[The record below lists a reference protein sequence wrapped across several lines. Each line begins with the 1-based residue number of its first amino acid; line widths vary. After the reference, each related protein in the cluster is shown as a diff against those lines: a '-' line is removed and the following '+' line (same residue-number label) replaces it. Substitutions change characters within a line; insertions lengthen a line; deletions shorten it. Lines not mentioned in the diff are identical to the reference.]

1 VSLDFLFRTDEFG
14 ALVRAVASG
23 DRPLAVHG
31 VIEPAKAYV
40 LACLARTAGR
50 PVVFIRAESAPLA
63 PVEQECRFFTSRLAP
78 DAGLATLPPLADNP
92 YFEVPPALDRASSR
106 MKLFRRLL
114 ATPPSIIVT
123 NLGGLLK
130 PVPVPEDLAGL
141 FLSLEVGAEADH
153 DLLLETLARYG
164 YAKEDLIASPGEY
177 AWRGGIVDV
186 FSPWEIN
193 PFRVEFDGSRVVSL
207 REFDISSQRSLKKI
221 ERLTIP
227 GLREF
232 PASPEFLDRWV
243 AAARKRAKGAGRDLE
258 AKIAAV
264 ERGDFGP
271 SFAALALLLSDRFA
285 PVTEY
290 LRDPVFVVDNP
301 EAVDCEWGALV
312 EELRGQYAD
321 LLADGVFALPPE
333 EIFPPRLLQRVRK
346 EAVRFEEL
354 GAPARKKVFSFSFQ
368 PVPRFDN
375 KIPFFLQYL
384 KKLQAERDLCSIYL
398 SNTGTRQRLA
408 TLLRE
413 SDIPVLETE
422 SPLAVP
428 PRSEVALLLGALPG
442 GFSYPKEK
450 LDFFAE
456 KDIFTEEKVIVNRA
470 SRRPFFSQF
479 QDLQAGDYV
488 VHADYGIGIF
498 RGLQRLEVEGKGREF
513 IELHYRDGD
522 KLLVP
527 VEDLNLVQKFSK
539 AGPGLATA
547 PGGAGEA
554 GRTGTGKLG
563 PELPALDKLGANTWE
578 KTRTRA
584 KRAVEAVAKEL
595 VELYARRRAMK
606 GHPFSPGGE
615 WEEDFGKT
623 FEYEETED
631 QRRSFREIRDD
642 MEAERS
648 MDRLLCGDVGYGKT
662 EVAMRAAF
670 KAVMDGKQA
679 VILCPTTVLASQHLK
694 TFRDR
699 MVLFPVRVEAL
710 TRLQSARQQK
720 AVVADCRKGFV
731 DILIGTHRLLSKDVG
746 FKDLGL
752 LVIDEEQRFG
762 VGHKE
767 RIKQFKATID
777 VLTLTA
783 TPIPRTLNMSL
794 SGLRDIS
801 LIETPPRDR
810 LAVHTVVTPFN
821 AKLIASAVRQE
832 IGRGGQVY
840 FIHNR
845 IEDIDKVAEL
855 ITKLV
860 PQARVVAIHG
870 RMGGAT
876 LEKRMLD
883 FVDRKYD
890 VLVST
895 TIVENGIDIPL
906 VNTLIVDRAD
916 LYGLAQL
923 YQLRGRVGRSSRQAY
938 AYFLVP
944 PYLELTPLARER
956 LKALKEFSELGS
968 GFRLA
973 ARDLEI
979 RGAGNLLGHRQ
990 HGTME
995 AVGFEYYM
1003 QLLDQ
1008 AVRELKGE
1016 PVEEENPEIHL
1027 KVDIRVPEAYLP
1039 QVNLRL
1045 NLYKRLASIEDLAE
1059 IDRIREEVRDRF
1071 GPLPDPIENLLR
1083 YGALKHLAKRLRIR
1097 SIDRSEHRVVF
1108 RFRPQTPVDGSRVTS
1123 LLRRYAGSLSPEGVM
1138 SLAFRGTTERA
1149 LLDET
1154 VGVLMELSN

>member
-1 VSLDFLFRTDEFG
+1 MSLDFLFRTDEFG

-23 DRPLAVHG
+23 DRPLSVHG

-40 LACLARTAGR
+40 LACLARTTGR
-50 PVVFIRAESAPLA
+50 PIVFIRAESAPLA
-63 PVEQECRFFTSRLAP
+63 PVEQECRFFLSRLAP
-78 DAGLATLPPLADNP
+78 DAGLASLPPLADNP
-92 YFEVPPALDRASSR
+92 YFEVPPALDTVSSR
-106 MKLFRRLL
+106 MKLFHRLL
-114 ATPPSIIVT
+114 ATPPSVIVT

-153 DLLLETLARYG
+153 DALLETLARYG
-164 YAKEDLIASPGEY
+164 YTKEDLIASPGEY
-177 AWRGGIVDV
+177 AWRGGIVDI

-232 PASPEFLDRWV
+232 AASAEFLDRWV

-258 AKIAAV
+258 AKAAALV
-264 ERGDFGP
+264 RGDFGP
-271 SFAALALLLSDRFA
+271 SFAAQALLLGDRFA
-285 PVTEY
+285 PVTDY

-321 LLADGVFALPPE
+321 LLANGVFALPPE
-333 EIFPPRLLQRVRK
+333 EVFPSRLLQRVRK

-354 GAPARKKVFSFSFQ
+354 GAPARKKIFFFSFQ

-375 KIPFFLQYL
+375 RIPFFLQYL
-384 KKLQAERDLCSIYL
+384 KKLQAERDLCYIYL

-413 SDIPVLETE
+413 SEIPVLEIE

-428 PRSEVALLLGALPG
+428 PRSEVSLLIGALPG

-450 LDFFAE
+450 LNFFAE
-456 KDIFTEEKVIVNRA
+456 KDIFTEEKVIVNRS

-488 VHADYGIGIF
+488 VHTDYGIGVF

-522 KLLVP
+522 MLLVP

-539 AGPGLATA
+539 AGP
-547 PGGAGEA
+547 
-554 GRTGTGKLG
+554 
-563 PELPALDKLGANTWE
+563 ELPPLDKLGTNTWE

-584 KRAVEAVAKEL
+584 KKAVEAVAKEL
-595 VELYARRRAMK
+595 VELYARRRALK
-606 GHPFSPGGE
+606 GHAFSSEGN
-615 WEEDFGKT
+615 WEEEFGKT

-631 QRRSFREIRDD
+631 QLRSIREIRDD

-679 VILCPTTVLASQHLK
+679 AILCPTTVLASQHLK

-710 TRLQSARQQK
+710 TRLQSAREQK
-720 AVVADCRKGFV
+720 AVVEDCRKGFV
-731 DILIGTHRLLSKDVG
+731 DILIGTHRILSKDVG

-767 RIKQFKATID
+767 RIKQFKASID

-840 FIHNR
+840 VIHNR
-845 IEDIDKVAEL
+845 IEDIDRVAEL
-855 ITKLV
+855 IVKLV

-870 RMGGAT
+870 RMGGT
-876 LEKRMLD
+876 VLEKRMLD

-944 PYLELTPLARER
+944 PYIELTPLARER

-995 AVGFEYYM
+995 SVGFEYYM

-1008 AVRELKGE
+1008 AIRELKGE

-1027 KVDIRVPEAYLP
+1027 KVDIRVPEDYLP

-1045 NLYKRLASIEDLAE
+1045 NLYKRLASIEDLSE
-1059 IDRIREEVRDRF
+1059 IERIRQEARDRF

-1108 RFRPQTPVDGSRVTS
+1108 RFRPQTPVDWSRVTS
-1123 LLRRYAGSLSPEGVM
+1123 LLRRFSGSLSPEGVM

>member
-1 VSLDFLFRTDEFG
+1 MSLDFLFRTDEFG

-23 DRPLAVHG
+23 VRPLAVHG

-40 LACLARTAGR
+40 LACLARTTGK
-50 PVVFIRAESAPLA
+50 PVIFIRAESAPLA
-63 PVEQECRFFTSRLAP
+63 PVEQECRFFLKRLAP
-78 DAGLATLPPLADNP
+78 DAGLASLPPLADNP
-92 YFEVPPALDRASSR
+92 YFEVPPALDTVSSR
-106 MKLFRRLL
+106 MKLFHRLL
-114 ATPPSIIVT
+114 ATPPSVIVT

-153 DLLLETLARYG
+153 DALLETLARYG
-164 YAKEDLIASPGEY
+164 YTKEDLIASPGEY
-177 AWRGGIVDV
+177 AWRGGIVDI

-207 REFDISSQRSLKKI
+207 REFDISSQRSLKKV

-232 PASPEFLDRWV
+232 AASPEFLDRW
-243 AAARKRAKGAGRDLE
+243 AAASRKRAKGAVRDIE
-258 AKIAAV
+258 AKIAAAG
-264 ERGDFGP
+264 RGDFGP
-271 SFAALALLLSDRFA
+271 SFAAQALLLGDRFA
-285 PVTEY
+285 PVTDY

-312 EELRGQYAD
+312 DELRGQYAD
-321 LLADGVFALPPE
+321 LLAEGVFALPPE

-354 GAPARKKVFSFSFQ
+354 GAPARKKVYSFSFQ

-384 KKLQAERDLCSIYL
+384 KKLQAERDLCYIYL

-408 TLLRE
+408 SLLRE

-422 SPLAVP
+422 SPLTVP

-442 GFSYPKEK
+442 GFGYPKEK
-450 LDFFAE
+450 LNFFAE

-470 SRRPFFSQF
+470 SRKPFFSQF

-488 VHADYGIGIF
+488 VHTDYGIGVF

-513 IELHYRDGD
+513 IELHYRDED

-539 AGPGLATA
+539 AGPET
-547 PGGAGEA
+547 P
-554 GRTGTGKLG
+554 
-563 PELPALDKLGANTWE
+563 PLDKLGTNTWE
-578 KTRTRA
+578 KTRARA
-584 KRAVEAVAKEL
+584 KKAVEAVAKEL
-595 VELYARRRAMK
+595 VELYAKRRAMK
-606 GHPFSPGGE
+606 GHPFSSAGS
-615 WEEDFGKT
+615 WEEEFGKT

-631 QRRSFREIRDD
+631 QLRSIREIRDD
-642 MEAERS
+642 MEAERA

-679 VILCPTTVLASQHLK
+679 AILCPTTVLASQHLK

-710 TRLQSARQQK
+710 TRLQTVREQK
-720 AVVADCRKGFV
+720 AVVEDCRKGFV
-731 DILIGTHRLLSKDVG
+731 DILIGTHRILSKDVG
-746 FKDLGL
+746 FKDIGL

-767 RIKQFKATID
+767 RIKQFKSTID

-832 IGRGGQVY
+832 IGRGGQAY

-855 ITKLV
+855 IVKLV

-870 RMGGAT
+870 RMGGPA

-923 YQLRGRVGRSSRQAY
+923 YQLRGRVGRSARQAY

-1008 AVRELKGE
+1008 AIRELKGE
-1016 PVEEENPEIHL
+1016 PVEDENPEIHL
-1027 KVDIRVPEAYLP
+1027 KVDIRVPEDYLP

-1059 IDRIREEVRDRF
+1059 IDRIRQEARDRF

-1083 YGALKHLAKRLRIR
+1083 YGALKYLAKRLRIR

-1108 RFRPQTPVDGSRVTS
+1108 RFRPQTPVDWSRVTS
-1123 LLRRYAGSLSPEGVM
+1123 LLRRYSGSLSPEGVM

-1154 VGVLMELSN
+1154 VGVLMELSK

>member
-1 VSLDFLFRTDEFG
+1 VSLDFLFRTAEFK
-14 ALVRAVASG
+14 ALAAAAVSPE
-23 DRPLAVHG
+23 RPLSVHG
-31 VIEPAKAYV
+31 AIEPAKPYV
-40 LACLARTAGR
+40 LACLAKASGR
-50 PVVFIRAESAPLA
+50 PIVFVRPESAPLA
-63 PVEQECRFFTSRLAP
+63 PIEHDGRFFLTRLAP
-78 DAGLATLPPLADNP
+78 GMSLATLAPLSENP
-92 YFEVPPALDRASSR
+92 YFEVPPPLDAVSSR

-114 ATPPSIIVT
+114 TTPPGIIVT
-123 NLGGLLK
+123 SLGGLLK
-130 PVPVPEDLAGL
+130 PVPAPADLDRL
-141 FLSLEVGAEADH
+141 FVSLETGGEADH
-153 DLLLETLARYG
+153 DALLETLSRFG
-164 YAKEDLIASPGEY
+164 YAREDLIASPGEY

-186 FSPWEIN
+186 FSPWEAN
-193 PFRVEFDGSRVVSL
+193 PFRIEFDGSRVASL
-207 REFDISSQRSLKKI
+207 REFDISSQRSLKRV
-221 ERLTIP
+221 ERLTVP

-232 PASPEFLDRWV
+232 PATPEFLDGWK
-243 AAARKRAKGAGRDLE
+243 AAARRRSKGVGRDLE
-258 AKIAAV
+258 ARIAAV

-271 SFAALALLLSDRFA
+271 SFSAQALLHCDHFVPL
-285 PVTEY
+285 TEY
-290 LRDPVFVVDNP
+290 LRDPVFVLDNP
-301 EAVDCEWGALV
+301 EALDCEWDAHI

-321 LLADGVFALPPE
+321 LLTEGVFAVPPDE
-333 EIFPPRLLQRVRK
+333 VFPPRLLQRVRK

-354 GAPARKKVFSFSFQ
+354 GAPAARKKSLSFSLPFQ
-368 PVPRFDN
+368 PVPRFEN
-375 KIPFFLQYL
+375 RIPFFLQYL
-384 KKLQAERDLCSIYL
+384 KKLQAESDLAYIYL
-398 SNTGTRQRLA
+398 SNPATRQRLA

-413 SDIPVLETE
+413 SDIPVLETD
-422 SPLAVP
+422 SPFAVP
-428 PRSEVALLLGALPG
+428 PRNEAALLVGALPG

-450 LDFFAE
+450 LNVFAE
-456 KDIFTEEKVIVNRA
+456 KDIFTEEKVIVSRA

-479 QDLQAGDYV
+479 QDLRAGDYV
-488 VHADYGIGIF
+488 VHTDYGIGVF
-498 RGLQRLEVEGKGREF
+498 QGLQRVEVEGRGREF

-527 VEDLNLVQKFSK
+527 VEDLNLVQKFAK
-539 AGPGLATA
+539 A
-547 PGGAGEA
+547 
-554 GRTGTGKLG
+554 G
-563 PELPALDKLGANTWE
+563 PELPPLDKLGTNTWE

-584 KRAVEAVAKEL
+584 KRAVEAVAKDL
-595 VELYARRRAMK
+595 VELYAKRKAVK
-606 GHPFSPGGE
+606 GHAFASGGE
-615 WEEDFGKT
+615 WDEEFGKT
-623 FEYEETED
+623 FEYEETDD
-631 QRRSFREIRDD
+631 QLRSIREIRGD
-642 MEAERS
+642 MEAATS

-670 KAVMDGKQA
+670 MAVMDGKQVA
-679 VILCPTTVLASQHLK
+679 ILCPTTVLASQHLK

-699 MVLFPVRVEAL
+699 MVLFPVRIEAL
-710 TRLQSARQQK
+710 TRLQSPREQK
-720 AVVADCRKGFV
+720 AVVEDCRKGFV

-752 LVIDEEQRFG
+752 LIVDEEQRFG

-767 RIKQFKATID
+767 RVKQLKATID

-821 AKLIASAVRQE
+821 AKLIAAAVRQE

-840 FIHNR
+840 VIHNR

-855 ITKLV
+855 VEKLV
-860 PQARVVAIHG
+860 PQARVVTIHG
-870 RMGGAT
+870 QMPAAA
-876 LEKRMLD
+876 LEKRMLG
-883 FVDRKYD
+883 FVERKYD

-895 TIVENGIDIPL
+895 TIIENGIDIPL

-923 YQLRGRVGRSSRQAY
+923 YQLRGRVGRSSRQAF

-944 PYLELTPLARER
+944 PYLALTPLARER

-995 AVGFEYYM
+995 AIGFEYYM

-1008 AVRELKGE
+1008 AIRGLKGE
-1016 PVEEENPEIHL
+1016 PAEEENPEINL
-1027 KVDIRVPEAYLP
+1027 KADIRVPEDYLP

-1045 NLYKRLASIEDLAE
+1045 NLYKRLASVEDLGE
-1059 IDRIREEVRDRF
+1059 IERIREEVRDRY
-1071 GPLPDPIENLLR
+1071 GPPPDTIENLLR
-1083 YGALKHLAKRLRIR
+1083 YGALKHLAKRLRLR
-1097 SIDRSEHRVVF
+1097 SIDRAEHRVVF
-1108 RFRPQTPVDGSRVTS
+1108 KFRPETPVDWSRVAP
-1123 LLRRYAGSLSPEGVM
+1123 LLKRHSGSLSPEGVM
-1138 SLAFRGTTERA
+1138 SLAFRGTTERD

-1154 VGVLMELSN
+1154 VGVLMELSK

>member
-14 ALVRAVASG
+14 DFVRAVAAG
-23 DRPLAVHG
+23 DRPLSVHG

-50 PVVFIRAESAPLA
+50 PVVFVRAGSAPLA
-63 PVEQECRFFTSRLAP
+63 SVEQECRFFLGRLAP
-78 DAGLATLPPLADNP
+78 EAGLASLPPLADNP
-92 YFEVPPALDRASSR
+92 YFEVPPALDAASSR

-114 ATPPSIIVT
+114 GSPPSVIVT

-130 PVPVPEDLAGL
+130 PVPAPEDMGRL
-141 FLSLEVGAEADH
+141 FLALEVGAEADH
-153 DLLLETLARYG
+153 DALLETLARYG
-164 YAKEDLIASPGEY
+164 YTREDLIASPGEY

-186 FSPWEIN
+186 FSPWETN
-193 PFRVEFDGSRVVSL
+193 PFRIELDGTRVASL
-207 REFDISSQRSLKKI
+207 REFDISSQRSLKRI
-221 ERLTIP
+221 ERLTVP
-227 GLREF
+227 ALREF
-232 PASPEFLDRWV
+232 PAAPEFLDRWT
-243 AAARKRAKGAGRDLE
+243 AAARKRARGVGRDLE
-258 AKIAAV
+258 AKVAAAG
-264 ERGDFGP
+264 RGEFGP
-271 SFAALALLLSDRFA
+271 SFSALALLLGDRFV
-285 PVTEY
+285 PVTDY

-301 EAVDCEWGALV
+301 EAVDCEWNELV

-321 LLADGVFALPPE
+321 LLADGVFALPPD

-354 GAPARKKVFSFSFQ
+354 GAPARKKGFSFSFQ

-375 KIPFFLQYL
+375 RIPFFLQYL
-384 KKLQAERDLCSIYL
+384 KKLQAERDLCYIYL

-413 SDIPVLETE
+413 SEIPVLETD
-422 SPLAVP
+422 SPLLVP

-442 GFSYPKEK
+442 GFGYPKEK
-450 LDFFAE
+450 LNFFAE
-456 KDIFTEEKVIVNRA
+456 KDIFTEEKVIVSRA

-479 QDLQAGDYV
+479 QDLSAGDYV
-488 VHADYGIGIF
+488 VHTDYGIGVF
-498 RGLQRLEVEGKGREF
+498 RGLRRVEVEGKGREF

-539 AGPGLATA
+539 AGPD
-547 PGGAGEA
+547 
-554 GRTGTGKLG
+554 
-563 PELPALDKLGANTWE
+563 LPPLDKLGSNTWE

-584 KRAVEAVAKEL
+584 KKAVEAVAKEL

-606 GHPFSPGGE
+606 GHPFSAGGP
-615 WEEDFGKT
+615 WEEEFAKI

-631 QRRSFREIRDD
+631 QLRSIGEIRKD
-642 MEAERS
+642 MERESA

-679 VILCPTTVLASQHLK
+679 AVLCPTTVLASQHLK

-710 TRLQSARQQK
+710 TRLQTARVQK
-720 AVVADCRKGFV
+720 AVVEDCRKGFV
-731 DILIGTHRLLSKDVG
+731 DILIGTHRILSKDVG

-752 LVIDEEQRFG
+752 LIVDEEQRFG

-767 RIKQFKATID
+767 KIKQFKATID

-810 LAVHTVVTPFN
+810 LAVHTVVCPFN
-821 AKLIASAVRQE
+821 AKLIAAAVRQE

-855 ITKLV
+855 IVKLV
-860 PQARVVAIHG
+860 PQARVVTVHG
-870 RMGGAT
+870 QMTGPA

-883 FVDRKYD
+883 FVERKCD

-895 TIVENGIDIPL
+895 TIIENGIDIPL
-906 VNTLIVDRAD
+906 VNTLVVDRAD

-1008 AVRELKGE
+1008 AIRELKGE
-1016 PVEEENPEIHL
+1016 PAEEENPEIHL
-1027 KVDIRVPEAYLP
+1027 KVDIRVPEDYLP

-1059 IDRIREEVRDRF
+1059 IERIREEVRDRF
-1071 GPLPDPIENLLR
+1071 GPVPEPIENLLR

-1097 SIDRSEHRVVF
+1097 SVDRSEHRVVF
-1108 RFRPQTPVDGSRVTS
+1108 RFRSQTPVDWSRVTP
-1123 LLRRYAGSLSPEGVM
+1123 LLKKYSGSLSPEGVM
-1138 SLAFRGTTERA
+1138 SLAFRGKTERD

-1154 VGVLMELSN
+1154 VGVLMELSK

>member
-1 VSLDFLFRTDEFG
+1 VSLDFLLRTDEFK
-14 ALVRAVASG
+14 ALSAAIASPE
-23 DRPLAVHG
+23 RPLSAHG
-31 VIEPAKAYV
+31 VIEPAKPYL
-40 LACLARTAGR
+40 LACLARTVGR
-50 PVVFIRAESAPLA
+50 TIVFVRAESSPLA
-63 PVEQECRFFTSRLAP
+63 QAEHDGRFYLSWLAP
-78 DAGLATLPPLADNP
+78 EAGLATLLPLTDNP
-92 YFEVPPALDRASSR
+92 YFEVPPSLDAASSR
-106 MKLFRRLL
+106 MRLFHRLL
-114 ATPPSIIVT
+114 RVPPAVIIT
-123 NLGGLLK
+123 SLGGLLK
-130 PVPVPEDLAGL
+130 PVPAPSDMARLFVTLEAG
-141 FLSLEVGAEADH
+141 GEADR
-153 DLLLETLARYG
+153 DALLETLARFG
-164 YAKEDLIASPGEY
+164 YAKEDLIASPGEF

-186 FSPWEIN
+186 FSPWETN

-207 REFDISSQRSLKKI
+207 REFDISSQRSLKRV

-232 PASPEFLDRWV
+232 PATPDFLDGWAV
-243 AAARKRAKGAGRDLE
+243 SARKRSKGAVRDLE
-258 AKIAAV
+258 ARITAL
-264 ERGDFGP
+264 EGGDFGP
-271 SFAALALLLSDRFA
+271 SFSAQALLVADRFV
-285 PVTEY
+285 PLTDY
-290 LRDPVFVVDNP
+290 LRDPIFVVDNP
-301 EAVDCEWGALV
+301 EAVDGEWDAHLD
-312 EELRGQYAD
+312 ELSCQYAD
-321 LLADGVFALPPE
+321 LLAEGVFGLQPD
-333 EIFPPRLLQRVRK
+333 EIFPPRLRQRVRR
-346 EAVRFEEL
+346 EAVRLEGL
-354 GAPARKKVFSFSFQ
+354 GAPKGRRGRASVSLPFQ

-384 KKLQAERDLCSIYL
+384 KKLRAESDLTFIYL
-398 SNTGTRQRLA
+398 STAATRQRLA

-413 SDIPVLETE
+413 SDIPVVETD
-422 SPLAVP
+422 SPTFVP
-428 PRSEVALLLGALPG
+428 PRSETALLVGGLPA

-450 LDFFAE
+450 LNFFAE
-456 KDIFTEEKVIVNRA
+456 KDIFTEERVIVSRA

-479 QDLQAGDYV
+479 QDLRAGDYV
-488 VHADYGIGIF
+488 VHTDYGIGVF
-498 RGLQRLEVEGKGREF
+498 CGLQRVEVEGRGREF

-527 VEDLNLVQKFSK
+527 VENLDLVQKFAK
-539 AGPGLATA
+539 A
-547 PGGAGEA
+547 
-554 GRTGTGKLG
+554 G
-563 PELPALDKLGANTWE
+563 PELPPLDKLGTTTWE

-584 KRAVEAVAKEL
+584 RKAVEAVAKEL
-595 VELYARRRAMK
+595 VELYAKRKAVK
-606 GHPFSPGGE
+606 GHAFASGGE
-615 WEEDFGKT
+615 WDEEFGKT
-623 FEYEETED
+623 FEYEETDD
-631 QRRSFREIRDD
+631 QLRSIREIRRD
-642 MEAERS
+642 MEAGTS

-662 EVAMRAAF
+662 EVGMRAAF
-670 KAVMDGKQA
+670 KAVMDGKQVA
-679 VILCPTTVLASQHLK
+679 VLCPTTVLASQHLK

-699 MVLFPVRVEAL
+699 MVLFPIRIEAL
-710 TRLQSARQQK
+710 TRLQSPREQK
-720 AVVADCRKGFV
+720 AVVEDCRKGFV

-752 LVIDEEQRFG
+752 LIVDEEQRFG
-762 VGHKE
+762 VTHKE
-767 RIKQFKATID
+767 RIKQLKSTID

-783 TPIPRTLNMSL
+783 TPIPRTLNLSL

-821 AKLIASAVRQE
+821 AKLIAAAVRQE
-832 IGRGGQVY
+832 LGRGGQVY
-840 FIHNR
+840 YIHNR

-855 ITKLV
+855 IVKLV
-860 PQARVVAIHG
+860 PQARVVAVHG
-870 RMGGAT
+870 RMTGSA

-883 FVDRKYD
+883 FVAHKSD

-895 TIVENGIDIPL
+895 TIIENGIDIPL

-923 YQLRGRVGRSSRQAY
+923 YQLRGRVGRSARQAY

-1008 AVRELKGE
+1008 AIRGLTGE
-1016 PVEEENPEIHL
+1016 PVEEENPEINL
-1027 KVDIRVPEAYLP
+1027 KIDIRVPEDYLP

-1045 NLYKRLASIEDLAE
+1045 NLYKRLASVEELGEIE
-1059 IDRIREEVRDRF
+1059 RVREEILDRF
-1071 GPLPDPIENLLR
+1071 GPPPDSIENLLL
-1083 YGALKHLAKRLRIR
+1083 YGALKHLARRLRLR
-1097 SIDRSEHRVVF
+1097 SIDRTEHRIVF
-1108 RFRPQTPVDGSRVTS
+1108 KFRPETPVDWSRVTP
-1123 LLRRYAGSLSPEGVM
+1123 LLKRYAGSLSPEGIM
-1138 SLAFRGTTERA
+1138 SLAFRGVTERE

-1154 VGVLMELSN
+1154 VGVLMELSK

>member
-1 VSLDFLFRTDEFG
+1 VSLDFLLRTAEFG
-14 ALVRAVASG
+14 GLAQAIASK
-23 DRPLAVHG
+23 DRPLSVHG
-31 VIEPAKAYV
+31 VIEPAKAYL

-50 PVVFIRAESAPLA
+50 PIVFVRSESAPLLEA
-63 PVEQECRFFTSRLAP
+63 EQACRFFLPRLAP
-78 DAGLATLPPLADNP
+78 DAGLSTLPPLSENP
-92 YFEVPPALDRASSR
+92 YFEVAPSLDAVSSR
-106 MKLFRRLL
+106 MRLFRRLL
-114 ATPPSIIVT
+114 TSPPAIVIT
-123 NLGGLLK
+123 SLGGLLK
-130 PVPVPEDLAGL
+130 PVPAADDLGRL
-141 FLSLEVGAEADH
+141 FLSLEVGGEADH
-153 DLLLETLARYG
+153 DEVLETLARFG
-164 YAKEDLIASPGEY
+164 YTHEDLIASPGEY
-177 AWRGGIVDV
+177 AWRGGIVDI
-186 FSPWEIN
+186 FSPWEAN
-193 PFRVEFDGSRVVSL
+193 PFRIEFDGSRVASL
-207 REFDISSQRSLKKI
+207 REFDISTQRSSKRLD
-221 ERLTIP
+221 RLTVP

-232 PASPEFLDRWV
+232 PAAPDFLDLWK
-243 AAARKRAKGAGRDLE
+243 AAARKRSKGFGRDLE
-258 AKIAAV
+258 RKIEAV
-264 ERGDFGP
+264 DREDFGP
-271 SFAALALLLSDRFA
+271 SFAALALLLADRFA
-285 PVTEY
+285 PVTDY
-290 LRDPVFVVDNP
+290 LADPVFVVDNP
-301 EAVDCEWGALV
+301 EAVDCEWDDHLKG
-312 EELRGQYAD
+312 LREQYAD
-321 LLADGVFALPPE
+321 LVTDGTFALDPDA
-333 EIFPPRLLQRVRK
+333 IFPPGLRERVRK
-346 EAVRFEEL
+346 EAVRLEDL
-354 GAPARKKVFSFSFQ
+354 GAPARRSVHAFAFQ

-384 KKLQAERDLCSIYL
+384 KRLQAESDLCSIYL
-398 SNTGTRQRLA
+398 LSPGTRQRMA

-413 SDIPVLETE
+413 SEIPIVETE
-422 SPLAVP
+422 APFAVA
-428 PRSEVALLLGALPG
+428 PRNEVSLLVGALPG

-450 LDFFAE
+450 LHFFAE
-456 KDIFTEEKVIVNRA
+456 KDIFTEEKVIVSRA
-470 SRRPFFSQF
+470 PRRPFFSQF

-488 VHADYGIGIF
+488 VHTDYGIGVF
-498 RGLQRLEVEGKGREF
+498 RGLRRVEVGGQGREF
-513 IELHYRDGD
+513 IELNYRDGD

-539 AGPGLATA
+539 AS
-547 PGGAGEA
+547 
-554 GRTGTGKLG
+554 
-563 PELPALDKLGANTWE
+563 PELPPLDKLGTNSWE

-595 VELYARRRAMK
+595 VELYARRRAIK
-606 GHPFSPGGE
+606 GHAFSSGGL
-615 WEEDFGKT
+615 WDEEFART
-623 FEYEETED
+623 FEYEETDD
-631 QRRSFREIRDD
+631 QFRSIKEIRED
-642 MEAERS
+642 MERETS

-670 KAVMDGKQA
+670 KAVTDGKQVA
-679 VILCPTTVLASQHLK
+679 VLCPTTVLASQHLK

-710 TRLQSARQQK
+710 TRLQSAREQK
-720 AVVADCRKGFV
+720 AVIEECRKGFV
-731 DILIGTHRLLSKDVG
+731 DILIGTHRLLSKDVA

-752 LVIDEEQRFG
+752 LIVDEEQRFG

-767 RIKQFKATID
+767 RVKQLKATID

-794 SGLRDIS
+794 TGLRDIS

-821 AKLIASAVRQE
+821 AQLIAAAIRQE
-832 IGRGGQVY
+832 IARGGQVY
-840 FIHNR
+840 YIHNR

-855 ITKLV
+855 VVKLV

-870 RMGGAT
+870 QMTGPV
-876 LEKRMLD
+876 LEKRMID
-883 FVDRKYD
+883 FVARKYD

-895 TIVENGIDIPL
+895 TIIENGIDIPL

-923 YQLRGRVGRSSRQAY
+923 YQLRGRVGRSARQAY

-944 PYLELTPLARER
+944 PYIDLTPLARER

-1008 AVRELKGE
+1008 AIRGLKGE
-1016 PVEEENPEIHL
+1016 AVEEEIHPEINL
-1027 KVDIRVPEAYLP
+1027 RVDIHVPEDYLP

-1045 NLYKRLASIEDLAE
+1045 NLYKRLAAIEDLKE
-1059 IDRIREEVRDRF
+1059 IDRIREEIVDRF
-1071 GPLPDPIENLLR
+1071 GPVPGSIENLLR
-1083 YGALKHLAKRLRIR
+1083 YGALKYLATRLRLR
-1097 SIDRSEHRVVF
+1097 SIDRTEHRVVF
-1108 RFRPQTPVDGSRVTS
+1108 KFRPETAVDWSRVTP
-1123 LLRRYAGSLSPEGVM
+1123 LLKRHSGSLSPDGVM
-1138 SLAFRGTTERA
+1138 SLALGGTTERD

-1154 VGVLMELSN
+1154 VGVLMELTK

>member
-1 VSLDFLFRTDEFG
+1 MSLDFLLRTAEFG
-14 ALVRAVASG
+14 DFGRAVASPE
-23 DRPLAVHG
+23 RPLSVHG

-40 LACLARTAGR
+40 LACLAKTAGR
-50 PVVFIRAESAPLA
+50 PIVFVRAESAPLA
-63 PVEQECRFFTSRLAP
+63 QVEQDCRFFLSRLAP
-78 DAGLATLPPLADNP
+78 DAGLATLAPLSDNP
-92 YFEVPPALDRASSR
+92 YFEVPPALDAVSSR

-114 ATPPSIIVT
+114 VSPPSIIVT
-123 NLGGLLK
+123 SLGGLLK
-130 PVPVPEDLAGL
+130 PVPAPGDMGRL
-141 FLSLEVGAEADH
+141 FLTLEVGGEADH
-153 DLLLETLARYG
+153 EDLLETLARYG
-164 YAKEDLIASPGEY
+164 YTREDLIASAGEY
-177 AWRGGIVDV
+177 AWRGGIIDV
-186 FSPWEIN
+186 FSPWELH
-193 PFRVEFDGSRVVSL
+193 PFRIELEGSRVASL
-207 REFDISSQRSLKKI
+207 REFDISSQRSVRRI

-232 PASPEFLDRWV
+232 PATPEFLDRFK
-243 AAARKRAKGAGRDLE
+243 AAARKRSKGVGRDLE
-258 AKIAAV
+258 AKIAAI
-264 ERGDFGP
+264 ERGEFGP
-271 SFAALALLLSDRFA
+271 SFSALALLLADRFV
-285 PVTEY
+285 PLTDY
-290 LRDPVFVVDNP
+290 LPDPVFIVDDP
-301 EAVDCEWGALV
+301 EAVDGEWDGHFK
-312 EELRGQYAD
+312 ELRDQYAD
-321 LLADGVFALPPE
+321 LLAGGIFALDPDA
-333 EIFPPRLLQRVRK
+333 IFAPRLLQRVRK

-354 GAPARKKVFSFSFQ
+354 GAPARKKAFAFSFQ

-384 KKLQAERDLCSIYL
+384 KKLQAESDLCSIYL
-398 SNTGTRQRLA
+398 LNSGTRQRLA

-422 SPLAVP
+422 SPFAVP
-428 PRSEVALLLGALPG
+428 PRNEVALLLGGLPG

-450 LDFFAE
+450 LHFFSE
-456 KDIFTEEKVIVNRA
+456 KDIFTEEKVIVSRA

-488 VHADYGIGIF
+488 VHTDYGIGVF
-498 RGLQRLEVEGKGREF
+498 RGLQRVEVEGKGREF

-527 VEDLNLVQKFSK
+527 VENLNLVQKFSK
-539 AGPGLATA
+539 AGP
-547 PGGAGEA
+547 
-554 GRTGTGKLG
+554 
-563 PELPALDKLGANTWE
+563 ELPPLDKLGTATWD

-584 KRAVEAVAKEL
+584 KKAVEAVAKEL
-595 VELYARRRAMK
+595 VELYAKRRAVK
-606 GHPFSPGGE
+606 GHAFSSGGE
-615 WEEDFGKT
+615 WDEEFGKT

-631 QRRSFREIRDD
+631 QLRSIREIEDD
-642 MEAERS
+642 MEREAS

-670 KAVMDGKQA
+670 KAVMDGKQVA
-679 VILCPTTVLASQHLK
+679 VLCPTTVLASQHLK

-699 MVLFPVRVEAL
+699 MVLFPVRIEAL
-710 TRLQSARQQK
+710 TRLQTPREQK
-720 AVVADCRKGFV
+720 VIVDDCRKGFV
-731 DILIGTHRLLSKDVG
+731 DILIGTHRILSKDVG

-752 LVIDEEQRFG
+752 LIIDEEQRFG

-767 RIKQFKATID
+767 KIKQLKATID

-810 LAVHTVVTPFN
+810 LAVHTVVTSFN
-821 AKLIASAVRQE
+821 AKLIAAAVRQE
-832 IGRGGQVY
+832 LGRGGQVY
-840 FIHNR
+840 LIHNR

-855 ITKLV
+855 VTKLV
-860 PQARVVAIHG
+860 PQARVVAVHG
-870 RMGGAT
+870 KMTGSV

-883 FVDRKYD
+883 FVARKYD

-895 TIVENGIDIPL
+895 TIIENGIDIPL

-923 YQLRGRVGRSSRQAY
+923 YQLRGRVGRSARQAY

-944 PYLELTPLARER
+944 PYIELTPLARER

-1008 AVRELKGE
+1008 AIRGLKGE
-1016 PVEEENPEIHL
+1016 AVEEENPEINL
-1027 KVDIRVPEAYLP
+1027 KVDIRVPEDYLP

-1045 NLYKRLASIEDLAE
+1045 NLYKRLASVEGLGE
-1059 IDRIREEVRDRF
+1059 IDRIREEIVDRF
-1071 GPLPDPIENLLR
+1071 GPVPDPIENLLR
-1083 YGALKHLAKRLRIR
+1083 YGALKHLAQKLRLSSVDRTEQRI
-1097 SIDRSEHRVVF
+1097 VF
-1108 RFRPQTPVDGSRVTS
+1108 KFRADTPVDWSRVAP
-1123 LLRRYAGSLSPEGVM
+1123 LLKRHSGSLTPEGVM

-1154 VGVLMELSN
+1154 VGVLMELSS

>member
-1 VSLDFLFRTDEFG
+1 VSLDFLFRTEEFG
-14 ALVRAVASG
+14 DLVRAVAAG
-23 DRPLAVHG
+23 DRPISVHG

-40 LACLARTAGR
+40 LTCLARTTGR
-50 PVVFIRAESAPLA
+50 PVVFVRAGSAPLN
-63 PVEQECRFFTSRLAP
+63 PVEQECRFFLARLAP
-78 DAGLATLPPLADNP
+78 EAGLAGLPPLADNP
-92 YFEVPPALDRASSR
+92 YFEVPPALDAASSR
-106 MKLFRRLL
+106 TKLFRRLL
-114 ATPPSIIVT
+114 GAPPSVIIT
-123 NLGGLLK
+123 NLSGLLK
-130 PVPVPEDLAGL
+130 PVPAPEDMGRL
-141 FLSLEVGAEADH
+141 FLTLEVGVEADH
-153 DLLLETLARYG
+153 DALLETLARYG
-164 YAKEDLIASPGEY
+164 YTREDLIASPGEY

-186 FSPWEIN
+186 FSPWEAN
-193 PFRVEFDGSRVVSL
+193 PFRVELDGSRVASL
-207 REFDISSQRSLKKI
+207 REFDISSQRSLKRI
-221 ERLTIP
+221 ENLTVP
-227 GLREF
+227 ALREF
-232 PASPEFLDRWV
+232 PATPEFLERWK
-243 AAARKRAKGAGRDLE
+243 AAARKRAKGVGRDLE
-258 AKIAAV
+258 AKAAAV
-264 ERGDFGP
+264 DRGEFGP
-271 SFAALALLLSDRFA
+271 SFSALALLLGDRFV
-285 PVTEY
+285 PVSDY
-290 LRDPVFVVDNP
+290 LRDPVFVVDSP
-301 EAVDCEWGALV
+301 EVVDCEWDELL

-321 LLADGVFALPPE
+321 LLADGVFALPPD
-333 EIFPPRLLQRVRK
+333 EIFPPRLLQRVRR
-346 EAVRFEEL
+346 EAVRFEDL
-354 GAPARKKVFSFSFQ
+354 GAPARKKRFSFSFQ

-375 KIPFFLQYL
+375 RIPFFLQYL
-384 KKLQAERDLCSIYL
+384 KKLQLERDLCYIYL

-408 TLLRE
+408 SLLRE
-413 SDIPVLETE
+413 SEIPVVETE

-428 PRSEVALLLGALPG
+428 PRSEVALLLGPLSG

-450 LDFFAE
+450 LNFFAE
-456 KDIFTEEKVIVNRA
+456 KDIFTEEKVIVSRA

-488 VHADYGIGIF
+488 VHTDYGIGVF

-539 AGPGLATA
+539 AGP
-547 PGGAGEA
+547 
-554 GRTGTGKLG
+554 
-563 PELPALDKLGANTWE
+563 ELPPLDKLGTNTWE

-584 KRAVEAVAKEL
+584 KKAVEAVAKEL

-606 GHPFSPGGE
+606 GHPFASGGE
-615 WEEDFGKT
+615 WDEEFGRT

-631 QRRSFREIRDD
+631 QLRSIVETRKD
-642 MEAERS
+642 MEADGS

-670 KAVMDGKQA
+670 KAVMDGKQVA
-679 VILCPTTVLASQHLK
+679 ILCPTTVLASQHLK

-710 TRLQSARQQK
+710 TRLQNPREQK
-720 AVVADCRKGFV
+720 VIVEECRKGLV

-752 LVIDEEQRFG
+752 LIIDEEQRFG

-767 RIKQFKATID
+767 KIKQFKATID

-845 IEDIDKVAEL
+845 IEDIDRVAEL
-855 ITKLV
+855 VTRLV

-870 RMGGAT
+870 QMAGAA

-883 FVDRKYD
+883 FVERKYD

-895 TIVENGIDIPL
+895 TIFENGIDIPL

-1008 AVRELKGE
+1008 AIRELKGE
-1016 PVEEENPEIHL
+1016 PIEEENPEIHL
-1027 KVDIRVPEAYLP
+1027 KVDIRVPEDYLP

-1059 IDRIREEVRDRF
+1059 IDRIREEALDRF
-1071 GPLPDPIENLLR
+1071 GPLPASLENLLR

-1097 SIDRSEHRVVF
+1097 SIDRSEHRVVY
-1108 RFRPQTPVDGSRVTS
+1108 RFRPQTPVDWSRVTP
-1123 LLRRYAGSLSPEGVM
+1123 LLKRYSGSLTPEGVM
-1138 SLAFRGTTERA
+1138 SLAFRGATERD

-1154 VGVLMELSN
+1154 VGVLMELSK

>member
-1 VSLDFLFRTDEFG
+1 VSLDFLLRTPEFG
-14 ALVRAVASG
+14 DLVRAVASP
-23 DRPLAVHG
+23 DRPLSVHG

-40 LACLARTAGR
+40 LACLAKTAGR
-50 PVVFIRAESAPLA
+50 PIVFVRAESAPLA
-63 PVEQECRFFTSRLAP
+63 QAEQDCRFFLARLAP
-78 DAGLATLPPLADNP
+78 GAGLAALAPLSDNP
-92 YFEVPPALDRASSR
+92 YFEVPPALDAVSSR
-106 MKLFRRLL
+106 MRLFRRLL
-114 ATPPSIIVT
+114 ATPPAIIIT
-123 NLGGLLK
+123 SLGGLLK
-130 PVPVPEDLAGL
+130 PVPAPADMARL
-141 FLSLEVGAEADH
+141 FLSLEVGSEADH
-153 DLLLETLARYG
+153 DALLETLSHYG
-164 YAKEDLIASPGEY
+164 YTREDLIASPGEF

-186 FSPWEIN
+186 FSPGETN
-193 PFRVEFDGSRVVSL
+193 PFRIEFDGARVASL
-207 REFDISSQRSLKKI
+207 REFDISNQRSLKRI

-232 PASPEFLDRWV
+232 PATPEFLDLWK
-243 AAARKRAKGAGRDLE
+243 AAARKRSRGAARDLD

-264 ERGDFGP
+264 ERGEFGP
-271 SFAALALLLSDRFA
+271 SFSALALLVAGRFV
-285 PVTEY
+285 PVTDY
-290 LRDPVFVVDNP
+290 LPDPLFIVDNP
-301 EAVDCEWGALV
+301 EAVDCEWDEHLQ
-312 EELRGQYAD
+312 ELRDQFAD
-321 LLADGVFALPPE
+321 LLTDGVFALDPDA
-333 EIFPPRLLQRVRK
+333 IFPHRLLERVRK

-354 GAPARKKVFSFSFQ
+354 GAPARKKVFSFAFQ

-384 KKLQAERDLCSIYL
+384 KRLQAESDLCSIHLL
-398 SNTGTRQRLA
+398 SAGTRQRLA

-413 SDIPVLETE
+413 NDIPVLETD
-422 SPLAVP
+422 SPFAVP

-442 GFSYPKEK
+442 GFSYPREK
-450 LDFFAE
+450 LNFFSE
-456 KDIFTEEKVIVNRA
+456 KDIFTEEKVIVSRA

-488 VHADYGIGIF
+488 VHTDYGIGVF
-498 RGLQRLEVEGKGREF
+498 RGLRRVEVEGKGREF
-513 IELHYRDGD
+513 IELNYRDGD

-539 AGPGLATA
+539 S
-547 PGGAGEA
+547 
-554 GRTGTGKLG
+554 G
-563 PELPALDKLGANTWE
+563 PELPPLDKLGTNSWD

-584 KRAVEAVAKEL
+584 KKAIEAVAKEL
-595 VELYARRRAMK
+595 VELYARRRAVK
-606 GHPFSPGGE
+606 GHAFSSGGE
-615 WEEDFGKT
+615 WDEEFGKT
-623 FEYEETED
+623 FEYEETDD
-631 QRRSFREIRDD
+631 QLRSIREIRED
-642 MEAERS
+642 MEREAS

-679 VILCPTTVLASQHLK
+679 AILCPTTVLASQHLK

-699 MVLFPVRVEAL
+699 MVLFPVRIEAL
-710 TRLQSARQQK
+710 TRLQTAREQK
-720 AVVADCRKGFV
+720 AVVEDCRKGFV
-731 DILIGTHRLLSKDVG
+731 DILIGTHRILSKDVG

-752 LVIDEEQRFG
+752 LIIDEEQRFG

-767 RIKQFKATID
+767 RIKQLKATID

-794 SGLRDIS
+794 TGLRDIS

-810 LAVHTVVTPFN
+810 LAVHTVVTSFN
-821 AKLIASAVRQE
+821 AKLIAAAVRQE

-845 IEDIDKVAEL
+845 IEDIDQVADL
-855 ITKLV
+855 VAKLV

-870 RMGGAT
+870 QMTGPM
-876 LEKRMLD
+876 LEKRMID
-883 FVDRKYD
+883 FVERKYD

-895 TIVENGIDIPL
+895 TIIENGIDIPL

-923 YQLRGRVGRSSRQAY
+923 YQLRGRVGRSARQAY

-944 PYLELTPLARER
+944 PYIELTPLARER

-1008 AVRELKGE
+1008 AIRGLKGE
-1016 PVEEENPEIHL
+1016 AVEEENPEINL
-1027 KVDIRVPEAYLP
+1027 KVDIRVPEDYLP
-1039 QVNLRL
+1039 QINLRL
-1045 NLYKRLASIEDLAE
+1045 NLYKRLASVEGLAE
-1059 IDRIREEVRDRF
+1059 IDRIREEIIDRF
-1071 GPLPDPIENLLR
+1071 GPVPDPIENLLR
-1083 YGALKHLAKRLRIR
+1083 YGALKYLAKRLRLR
-1097 SIDRSEHRVVF
+1097 SVDRTEHRVVF
-1108 RFRPQTPVDGSRVTS
+1108 RFRPETPVDWTRVTP
-1123 LLRRYAGSLSPEGVM
+1123 LLKRHSGSLSPEGVL
-1138 SLAFRGTTERA
+1138 SLVLRATSERA

-1154 VGVLMELSN
+1154 VGVLMELSK

>member
-1 VSLDFLFRTDEFG
+1 VSLDFLFRTDELG

-40 LACLARTAGR
+40 LACLARTTGK

-63 PVEQECRFFTSRLAP
+63 PVEQECRFFLSRLAP
-78 DAGLATLPPLADNP
+78 DAGLACFPPLADNP
-92 YFEVPPALDRASSR
+92 YFEVPPALDTVSSR
-106 MKLFRRLL
+106 MKLFHRLL
-114 ATPPSIIVT
+114 VTPPSVIVT

-130 PVPVPEDLAGL
+130 PVPVPEDLAEL

-153 DLLLETLARYG
+153 DALLETLARYG
-164 YAKEDLIASPGEY
+164 YTKEDLIASPGEY
-177 AWRGGIVDV
+177 AWRGGIVDI

-193 PFRVEFDGSRVVSL
+193 PFRVEFDGSRIVSL

-232 PASPEFLDRWV
+232 AASPEFLDLWT

-271 SFAALALLLSDRFA
+271 SFAAQALLLGDRFA
-285 PVTEY
+285 PVTDY
-290 LRDPVFVVDNP
+290 LRDPVFVVDDP
-301 EAVDCEWGALV
+301 ETVDCEWGALV

-346 EAVRFEEL
+346 EAVRFEGL

-368 PVPRFDN
+368 PVPRFEN
-375 KIPFFLQYL
+375 RIPFFLQYL
-384 KKLQAERDLCSIYL
+384 KKLQTERDLCYIYL
-398 SNTGTRQRLA
+398 SNAGTRQRLA

-413 SDIPVLETE
+413 SEIPVLETE

-428 PRSEVALLLGALPG
+428 PRSEVALLLGSLPG

-450 LDFFAE
+450 LNFFAE
-456 KDIFTEEKVIVNRA
+456 KDIFTEEKVIVNRS

-488 VHADYGIGIF
+488 VHTDYGIGVF

-522 KLLVP
+522 MLLVP

-539 AGPGLATA
+539 AGPD
-547 PGGAGEA
+547 
-554 GRTGTGKLG
+554 
-563 PELPALDKLGANTWE
+563 LPPLDKLGTNTWE

-584 KRAVEAVAKEL
+584 KKAIEAVAKEL

-606 GHPFSPGGE
+606 GHSFSSGGD
-615 WEEDFGKT
+615 WEEEFGKT

-631 QRRSFREIRDD
+631 QLRSIREIRDD

-679 VILCPTTVLASQHLK
+679 AILCPTTVLASQHLK

-710 TRLQSARQQK
+710 TRLQSAREQK
-720 AVVADCRKGFV
+720 AVVEDCRKGFV
-731 DILIGTHRLLSKDVG
+731 DVLIGTHRILSKDVG

-855 ITKLV
+855 IVKLV

-870 RMGGAT
+870 RMGGTA

-944 PYLELTPLARER
+944 PYIELTPLARER

-995 AVGFEYYM
+995 SVGFEYYM

-1008 AVRELKGE
+1008 AIRELKGE

-1027 KVDIRVPEAYLP
+1027 KVDIRVPEDYLP

-1045 NLYKRLASIEDLAE
+1045 NLYKRLASIEDLSE
-1059 IDRIREEVRDRF
+1059 IERIRQEARDRF
-1071 GPLPDPIENLLR
+1071 GPLPDPVENLLR

-1097 SIDRSEHRVVF
+1097 SIDRTEHRVVF
-1108 RFRPQTPVDGSRVTS
+1108 RFRPQTPVDWSRVTS
-1123 LLRRYAGSLSPEGVM
+1123 LLRRYSGSLSPEGVM

>member
-23 DRPLAVHG
+23 DRPLSVHG
-31 VIEPAKAYV
+31 VIDPAKAYV
-40 LACLARTAGR
+40 LACLARTTGR
-50 PVVFIRAESAPLA
+50 PVVFVRAESAPLA
-63 PVEQECRFFTSRLAP
+63 PVEHECRFFLSRLAP
-78 DAGLATLPPLADNP
+78 EAGLASLPPLADNP
-92 YFEVPPALDRASSR
+92 YFEVPPALDTVSSR
-106 MKLFRRLL
+106 MKLFHRLL
-114 ATPPSIIVT
+114 ATPPSVIVT

-153 DLLLETLARYG
+153 DALLETLARYG
-164 YAKEDLIASPGEY
+164 YTKEDLIASPGEY
-177 AWRGGIVDV
+177 AWRGGIVDI
-186 FSPWEIN
+186 FSPWQIN

-232 PASPEFLDRWV
+232 AASPEFLDRWV

-258 AKIAAV
+258 AKAAALG
-264 ERGDFGP
+264 RGDFGP
-271 SFAALALLLSDRFA
+271 SFAAQALLLGDRFV
-285 PVTEY
+285 PVTDY
-290 LRDPVFVVDNP
+290 LRDPIFVVDDP

-321 LLADGVFALPPE
+321 ILADGVFALPPE

-346 EAVRFEEL
+346 EAVRLEEL

-384 KKLQAERDLCSIYL
+384 KKLQAERDLCYIYL

-413 SDIPVLETE
+413 SEIPVLESE

-442 GFSYPKEK
+442 GFGYPKEK
-450 LDFFAE
+450 LNFFAE
-456 KDIFTEEKVIVNRA
+456 KDIFTEEKVIVSRS

-488 VHADYGIGIF
+488 VHTDYGIGVF

-513 IELHYRDGD
+513 IELHYRDED

-539 AGPGLATA
+539 AGPEM
-547 PGGAGEA
+547 P
-554 GRTGTGKLG
+554 
-563 PELPALDKLGANTWE
+563 PLDKLGTNTWE

-584 KRAVEAVAKEL
+584 KKAVEAVAKEL

-606 GHPFSPGGE
+606 GHPFSSGGN
-615 WEEDFGKT
+615 WEEEFGKT

-631 QRRSFREIRDD
+631 QLRSIREIRDD

-679 VILCPTTVLASQHLK
+679 AILCPTTVLASQHLK

-710 TRLQSARQQK
+710 TRLQSAREQK
-720 AVVADCRKGFV
+720 AVVEDCRKGFV
-731 DILIGTHRLLSKDVG
+731 DILIGTHRILSKDVG

-840 FIHNR
+840 VIHNR

-855 ITKLV
+855 IVKLV
-860 PQARVVAIHG
+860 PQARVVTVHG
-870 RMGGAT
+870 RMGGTA

-944 PYLELTPLARER
+944 PYIELTPLARER

-995 AVGFEYYM
+995 SVGFEYYM

-1008 AVRELKGE
+1008 AIRELKGE

-1027 KVDIRVPEAYLP
+1027 KVDIRVPEDYLP

-1059 IDRIREEVRDRF
+1059 IERIRQEARDRF
-1071 GPLPDPIENLLR
+1071 GPLPDPVENLLR

-1108 RFRPQTPVDGSRVTS
+1108 RFRPQTPVDWSRVTS
-1123 LLRRYAGSLSPEGVM
+1123 LLRRHSGSLSPEGVM

>member
-1 VSLDFLFRTDEFG
+1 VSLDFLFRTAEFSDF
-14 ALVRAVASG
+14 VRAIASPE
-23 DRPLAVHG
+23 RPLSVHG

-50 PVVFIRAESAPLA
+50 PIVFVRAESAPLA
-63 PVEQECRFFTSRLAP
+63 QVEQDCRFFLSRLAP
-78 DAGLATLPPLADNP
+78 EAGLATLAPLSENP
-92 YFEVPPALDRASSR
+92 YFEVPPALDVVSSR

-114 ATPPSIIVT
+114 GAPPSIIVT
-123 NLGGLLK
+123 SLGGLLK
-130 PVPVPEDLAGL
+130 PVPAPADIRRL
-141 FLSLEVGAEADH
+141 FLSLEVGGEADH
-153 DLLLETLARYG
+153 DDLLETLTRYG
-164 YAKEDLIASPGEY
+164 YTREDLIASAGEF

-186 FSPWEIN
+186 FSPWEVH
-193 PFRVEFDGSRVVSL
+193 PFRIEFDGSRVASL
-207 REFDISSQRSLKKI
+207 REFDISSQRSLKRI

-232 PASPEFLDRWV
+232 PSTPEFLDVWK
-243 AAARKRAKGAGRDLE
+243 AAARKRSKGVGRDLE
-258 AKIAAV
+258 AKLAAL
-264 ERGDFGP
+264 ERGEFGP
-271 SFAALALLLSDRFA
+271 SFSALALLLADRFV
-285 PVTEY
+285 PVTDY
-290 LRDPVFVVDNP
+290 LRDPVFIVDNP
-301 EAVDCEWGALV
+301 EIVDCEWDDHLK
-312 EELRGQYAD
+312 ELRDQFAD
-321 LLADGVFALPPE
+321 LLADGVFALDPDA
-333 EIFPPRLLQRVRK
+333 IFPARLLQRVRK
-346 EAVRFEEL
+346 EAIRFEEL
-354 GAPARKKVFSFSFQ
+354 GAPPARKKRFAFSFQ

-375 KIPFFLQYL
+375 RIPFFLQYL
-384 KKLQAERDLCSIYL
+384 EKLQAESDLCSIYL
-398 SNTGTRQRLA
+398 QNTGTRQRLA

-422 SPLAVP
+422 SPFAVP
-428 PRSEVALLLGALPG
+428 PRNEVALLLGPLPA

-450 LDFFAE
+450 LHFFSE
-456 KDIFTEEKVIVNRA
+456 KDIFTEEKVIVSRA
-470 SRRPFFSQF
+470 SHRPFFSQF

-488 VHADYGIGIF
+488 VHTDYGIGVF
-498 RGLQRLEVEGKGREF
+498 RGLQRVEVEGKGREF
-513 IELHYRDGD
+513 IALHYRDGD

-527 VEDLNLVQKFSK
+527 VENLNLVQKFSK
-539 AGPGLATA
+539 AGP
-547 PGGAGEA
+547 
-554 GRTGTGKLG
+554 
-563 PELPALDKLGANTWE
+563 ELPPLDKLGTNTWE

-584 KRAVEAVAKEL
+584 KKAVEAVAKEL
-595 VELYARRRAMK
+595 VELYAKRRAVK
-606 GHPFSPGGE
+606 GHAFSSGGE
-615 WEEDFGKT
+615 WDDEFGKT
-623 FEYEETED
+623 FEYEETDD
-631 QRRSFREIRDD
+631 QLRSIREIRDD
-642 MEAERS
+642 MERETS

-670 KAVMDGKQA
+670 KAVMDGKQVA
-679 VILCPTTVLASQHLK
+679 VLCPTTVLASQHLK

-699 MVLFPVRVEAL
+699 LVLFPVRVEAL
-710 TRLQSARQQK
+710 TRLQAPREQK
-720 AVVADCRKGFV
+720 AVVEDCRKGFV
-731 DILIGTHRLLSKDVG
+731 DILIGTHRLLSQDVG

-767 RIKQFKATID
+767 KIKQLKATID

-794 SGLRDIS
+794 TGLRDIS

-821 AKLIASAVRQE
+821 AKLIAAAVRQE
-832 IGRGGQVY
+832 LGRGGQVY
-840 FIHNR
+840 VIHNR

-855 ITKLV
+855 VTTLV
-860 PQARVVAIHG
+860 PQARVVAVHG
-870 RMGGAT
+870 QMAGSV
-876 LEKRMLD
+876 LEKRMLN
-883 FVDRKYD
+883 FVERKYD

-895 TIVENGIDIPL
+895 TIIENGIDIPL

-923 YQLRGRVGRSSRQAY
+923 YQLRGRVGRSARQAF

-944 PYLELTPLARER
+944 PYIELTPLARER

-1008 AVRELKGE
+1008 AIRGLKGE
-1016 PVEEENPEIHL
+1016 AVEEENPEINL
-1027 KVDIRVPEAYLP
+1027 KVDIRVPEDYLP

-1045 NLYKRLASIEDLAE
+1045 NLYKRLAAVEDLKE
-1059 IDRIREEVRDRF
+1059 IDRIREEIVDRF
-1071 GPLPDPIENLLR
+1071 GPVPDPIENLLR
-1083 YGALKHLAKRLRIR
+1083 YGALKHLATRLRLR
-1097 SIDRSEHRVVF
+1097 SVDRTERRIVF
-1108 RFRPQTPVDGSRVTS
+1108 KFRPQTPVDWSRVTP
-1123 LLRRYAGSLSPEGVM
+1123 LLKRHAGSLTPEGVM
-1138 SLAFRGTTERA
+1138 SLALRGTTERA

-1154 VGVLMELSN
+1154 VGILMELSN

>member
-1 VSLDFLFRTDEFG
+1 VSLDFLFRTEEFG
-14 ALVRAVASG
+14 DLVRAVAAG
-23 DRPLAVHG
+23 DRPISVHG

-40 LACLARTAGR
+40 LTCLARTTGR
-50 PVVFIRAESAPLA
+50 PVVFVRAGSAPLN
-63 PVEQECRFFTSRLAP
+63 PVEQECRFFLARLAP
-78 DAGLATLPPLADNP
+78 EAGLAGLPPLADNP
-92 YFEVPPALDRASSR
+92 YFEVPPALDAASSR
-106 MKLFRRLL
+106 TKLFRRLL
-114 ATPPSIIVT
+114 GAPPSVIIT
-123 NLGGLLK
+123 NLSGLLK
-130 PVPVPEDLAGL
+130 PVPAPEDMGRL
-141 FLSLEVGAEADH
+141 FLTLEVGVEADH
-153 DLLLETLARYG
+153 DALLETLARYG
-164 YAKEDLIASPGEY
+164 YTREDLIASPGEY

-186 FSPWEIN
+186 FSPWEAN
-193 PFRVEFDGSRVVSL
+193 PFRVELDGSRVASL
-207 REFDISSQRSLKKI
+207 REFDISSQRSLKRI
-221 ERLTIP
+221 ENLTVP
-227 GLREF
+227 ALREF
-232 PASPEFLDRWV
+232 PATPEFLERWK
-243 AAARKRAKGAGRDLE
+243 AAARKRAKGVGRDLE
-258 AKIAAV
+258 AKAAAV
-264 ERGDFGP
+264 DRGEFGP
-271 SFAALALLLSDRFA
+271 SFSALALLLGDRFV
-285 PVTEY
+285 PVSDY

-301 EAVDCEWGALV
+301 EVVDCEWDELL

-321 LLADGVFALPPE
+321 LLADGVFALPPD
-333 EIFPPRLLQRVRK
+333 EIFPPRLLQRVRR
-346 EAVRFEEL
+346 EAVRFEDL
-354 GAPARKKVFSFSFQ
+354 GAPARKKRFSFSFQ

-375 KIPFFLQYL
+375 RIPFFLQYL
-384 KKLQAERDLCSIYL
+384 KKLQLERDLCYIYL

-408 TLLRE
+408 SLLRE
-413 SDIPVLETE
+413 SEIPVVETE

-428 PRSEVALLLGALPG
+428 PRSEVALLLGPLSG

-450 LDFFAE
+450 LNFFAE
-456 KDIFTEEKVIVNRA
+456 KDIFTEEKVIVSRA

-488 VHADYGIGIF
+488 VHTDYGIGVF

-539 AGPGLATA
+539 AGP
-547 PGGAGEA
+547 
-554 GRTGTGKLG
+554 
-563 PELPALDKLGANTWE
+563 ELPPLDKLGTNTWE

-584 KRAVEAVAKEL
+584 KKAVEAVAKEL

-606 GHPFSPGGE
+606 GHPFASGGE
-615 WEEDFGKT
+615 WDEEFGRT

-631 QRRSFREIRDD
+631 QLRSIVETRKD
-642 MEAERS
+642 MEADGS

-670 KAVMDGKQA
+670 KAVMDGKQVA
-679 VILCPTTVLASQHLK
+679 ILCPTTVLASQHLK

-710 TRLQSARQQK
+710 TRLQNPREQK
-720 AVVADCRKGFV
+720 VIVEECRKGLV

-752 LVIDEEQRFG
+752 LIIDEEQRFG

-767 RIKQFKATID
+767 KIKQFKATID

-845 IEDIDKVAEL
+845 IEDIDRVAEL
-855 ITKLV
+855 VTRLV

-870 RMGGAT
+870 QMAGAA

-883 FVDRKYD
+883 FVERKYD

-1008 AVRELKGE
+1008 AIRELKGE
-1016 PVEEENPEIHL
+1016 PIEEENPEIHL
-1027 KVDIRVPEAYLP
+1027 KVDIRVPEDYLP

-1059 IDRIREEVRDRF
+1059 IDRIREEALDRF
-1071 GPLPDPIENLLR
+1071 GPLPASLENLLR

-1097 SIDRSEHRVVF
+1097 SIDRSEHRVVY
-1108 RFRPQTPVDGSRVTS
+1108 RFRPQTPVDWSRVTP
-1123 LLRRYAGSLSPEGVM
+1123 LLKRYSGSLTPEGVM
-1138 SLAFRGTTERA
+1138 SLAFRGATERD

-1154 VGVLMELSN
+1154 VGVLMELSK

>member
-63 PVEQECRFFTSRLAP
+63 PVEQECRFFLARLAP
-78 DAGLATLPPLADNP
+78 EAGLAALPPLADNP
-92 YFEVPPALDRASSR
+92 YFEVPPALDTASSR

-114 ATPPSIIVT
+114 ATPPSVIVT
-123 NLGGLLK
+123 SLGGLLK
-130 PVPVPEDLAGL
+130 PVPAPEDLAGL
-141 FLSLEVGAEADH
+141 FMSLEIGAEADH
-153 DLLLETLARYG
+153 DFLLETLARYG
-164 YAKEDLIASPGEY
+164 YTKEDLIASPGEY
-177 AWRGGIVDV
+177 AWRGGIVDI

-232 PASPEFLDRWV
+232 PASPEFLDRWA

-271 SFAALALLLSDRFA
+271 SFAALALLLGDRFV
-285 PVTEY
+285 PVTDY
-290 LRDPVFVVDNP
+290 LRDPVFVVDDP

-354 GAPARKKVFSFSFQ
+354 GAPARKKIFSFSFQ

-384 KKLQAERDLCSIYL
+384 KKLQSERDLCYIYL
-398 SNTGTRQRLA
+398 SNPGTRQRLA

-413 SDIPVLETE
+413 SEIPVVETE

-450 LDFFAE
+450 LNFFAE

-488 VHADYGIGIF
+488 VHTDYGIGVF

-539 AGPGLATA
+539 AGP
-547 PGGAGEA
+547 
-554 GRTGTGKLG
+554 
-563 PELPALDKLGANTWE
+563 ELPPLDKLGTNTWE

-606 GHPFSPGGE
+606 GHPFSPGGD
-615 WEEDFGKT
+615 WEEEFGKT

-631 QRRSFREIRDD
+631 QRRSIREIRDD

-679 VILCPTTVLASQHLK
+679 VILCPTTVLASQHVK

-710 TRLQSARQQK
+710 TRLQSAREQK
-720 AVVADCRKGFV
+720 AVVEDCRKGFV

-870 RMGGAT
+870 RMGGAA

-1016 PVEEENPEIHL
+1016 PVEEVNPEIHL
-1027 KVDIRVPEAYLP
+1027 KVDIRVPEDYLP

-1059 IDRIREEVRDRF
+1059 IERIREEVRDRF

-1108 RFRPQTPVDGSRVTS
+1108 RFRPQTPVDWSRVTS
-1123 LLRRYAGSLSPEGVM
+1123 LLRRYSGSLSPEGVM